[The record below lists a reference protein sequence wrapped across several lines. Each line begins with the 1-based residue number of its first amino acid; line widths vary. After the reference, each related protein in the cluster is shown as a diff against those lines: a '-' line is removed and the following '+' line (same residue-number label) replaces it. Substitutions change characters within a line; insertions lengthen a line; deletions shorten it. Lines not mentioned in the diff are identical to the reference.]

1 MVTLSYYPGCSL
13 KTSSKLYDQSM
24 QRVFSSYNI
33 GLKEIDDWSCC
44 GASAAHTTDDELAH
58 AIVGRNL
65 ALAEKADADFFA
77 PCSACYSRSKITNDT
92 MKVDSG
98 LQQRVNHAISPL
110 ECTGSIDVVNIL
122 EVLENHVGLATIAAK
137 RKFDLSGISVV
148 PYYGCVLTRL
158 MRVKPSDDRENPKSM
173 DRLLEA
179 LGVKVL
185 QWPYKMECCGASK
198 TFTNRQVTF
207 RLCKIIM
214 ERAVKAGAD
223 AIVTPCPLCQMN
235 LEFLPGMGS
244 KTKNLPILFLTEV
257 FEMALYGNLTAA
269 GSHVISANNVVNKIT
284 DRKSSVINQQSSIN
298 NA

>member
-13 KTSSKLYDQSM
+13 ETSSKLYDRSIK
-24 QRVFSSYNI
+24 RVFPLCNI
-33 GLKEIDDWSCC
+33 ELKEIDDWSCC

-58 AIVGRNL
+58 AIVGRNI

-92 MKVDSG
+92 MKADLN
-98 LQQRVNHAISPL
+98 LQQRVNHAVSPL

-122 EVLENHVGLATIAAK
+122 EVLENHVGLSAIASK
-137 RKFDLSGISVV
+137 RKFDLSGIAVV

-158 MRVKPSDDRENPKSM
+158 MRLKPSDDRENPKSM

-198 TFTNRQVTF
+198 TFTNREVTF
-207 RLCKIIM
+207 RLSKLIM
-214 ERAVKAGAD
+214 DRAVRAGAD

-244 KTKNLPILFLTEV
+244 KSRNLPVLFLTEV
-257 FEMALYGNLTAA
+257 FEVAFFGNLTAA
-269 GSHVISANNVVNKIT
+269 GSHIIPVNEVVSKVTSNVN
-284 DRKSSVINQQSSIN
+284 RLSSIQ
-298 NA
+298 